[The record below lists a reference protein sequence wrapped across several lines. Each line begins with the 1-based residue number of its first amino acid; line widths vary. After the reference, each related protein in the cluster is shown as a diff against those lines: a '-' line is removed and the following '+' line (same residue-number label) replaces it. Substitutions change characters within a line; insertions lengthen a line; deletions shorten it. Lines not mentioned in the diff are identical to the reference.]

1 MTRASGKRKRAPGDA
16 GRIGGLRNLAKR
28 SRPSPTKRN
37 DPIVSPHDLDVPGV
51 FATGTMQTTMFSLPD
66 TSDGDSIQYAP
77 DAVSGSSRI
86 VPMDRAITSLSDV
99 VSAWSDT
106 SSVAST
112 LDLRLHGSDSEES
125 SVGQASS
132 SPSRLRPQPTRK
144 AKKNGRL
151 DQSADSDFSISRAS
165 SAFDVVPGSTRHHSG
180 HDSDSTLS
188 SRCSSPGFEVIET
201 KGHSKGPKRWEPATW
216 PEHVERLHG
225 HITPAYFKYASV
237 SAESKRI
244 AICKSSFRGGLG
256 LVATRAIPKDTI
268 IGEYFGKIEV
278 FGPPCANGY
287 RNNGYMLHL
296 KTPAQ
301 SGQRYGIDAREAG
314 GLFRLAN
321 HACNPCAR
329 FHEVQTGRHL
339 TVAVA
344 TVRDVFPGDEITD
357 LLFIPRSSIKSRS
370 NNSRIMTRGR
380 RTGYANYSVRE
391 QLLLCAIAEKIVPT
405 GRNEWERLTIR
416 YNSRRGRSSLER
428 DLDSL
433 RRKFKNLYN
442 KPKPSGNGEVK
453 PAHKAIM
460 WAEKIQMTIEEKAGT
475 HTSFDGVETE
485 EDEEKE
491 NQSQINRPASS
502 GGVPLPHLPVANGCR
517 EGHTSV
523 SQERDPV
530 GSSPASKEK
539 NVVSQ
544 LAKCS
549 KQSQS
554 PIPEAQYSGIAITS
568 SGTFDASLAAALGLS
583 DSDEDEE
590 EREEEPCAND
600 VDGDNVVTFKRPQ
613 GVTEEVPQ
621 RSAGRPPK
629 PTPTTPPM
637 TSPDGA
643 VLFRDPGRAVAD
655 AREKARNP
663 RLSSVSNR
671 LGGQDLTVVRDNI
684 EELTKR
690 TKTAK
695 RIENLGKQ
703 ITGLEEA
710 HGSDTNDMT
719 RLLIFYRAESDRKAE
734 TAELRRH
741 EEKAQRDAV
750 EKREKEERERARQ
763 DESDRLREERADRLV
778 REEKW
783 KAEKEENRRQ
793 FEARMELE
801 RSEARERHSE
811 MMMMLAKLINK

>member
-16 GRIGGLRNLAKR
+16 GSIGGLRSLAKR
-28 SRPSPTKRN
+28 LRPSPTKRN

-132 SPSRLRPQPTRK
+132 SPSRLRLQPTRK

-151 DQSADSDFSISRAS
+151 DQSADSDFSISQAS

-188 SRCSSPGFEVIET
+188 STCSSPGFEVIET

-237 SAESKRI
+237 SAGGMCHCRELCNVLTCQNAKYNRFCYRGNCSYAGMCGNALRESKRI

-314 GLFRLAN
+314 W
-321 HACNPCAR
+321 PITP
-329 FHEVQTGRHL
+329 EIPVQTGRHL

-344 TVRDVFPGDEITD
+344 TVRDVFPGDEITVAYGNALWFICRCGWDGCQHRDIQHLHD
-357 LLFIPRSSIKSRS
+357 LSKNWL
-370 NNSRIMTRGR
+370 
-380 RTGYANYSVRE
+380 RE
-391 QLLLCAIAEKIVPT
+391 LLRLLLCAIAEKIVPT

-460 WAEKIQMTIEEKAGT
+460 WAKKIQMTIEEKAGT

-502 GGVPLPHLPVANGCR
+502 GGAPLPHLPVANGCR

-530 GSSPASKEK
+530 GSSPATCPMF
-539 NVVSQ
+539 Q
-544 LAKCS
+544 
-549 KQSQS
+549 QSQS
-554 PIPEAQYSGIAITS
+554 PEAQYSGIAITS
-568 SGTFDASLAAALGLS
+568 SGTFDASLAAALDLS

-590 EREEEPCAND
+590 DREEEPCAND
-600 VDGDNVVTFKRPQ
+600 VDGDNVGDFQTSIDNPAAELSPNPDTNTTFRPQ
-613 GVTEEVPQ
+613 GVTEKVSQ

-671 LGGQDLTVVRDNI
+671 LG
-684 EELTKR
+684 
-690 TKTAK
+690 
-695 RIENLGKQ
+695 
-703 ITGLEEA
+703 
-710 HGSDTNDMT
+710 
-719 RLLIFYRAESDRKAE
+719 
-734 TAELRRH
+734 
-741 EEKAQRDAV
+741 
-750 EKREKEERERARQ
+750 
-763 DESDRLREERADRLV
+763 
-778 REEKW
+778 
-783 KAEKEENRRQ
+783 
-793 FEARMELE
+793 
-801 RSEARERHSE
+801 
-811 MMMMLAKLINK
+811 

>member
-16 GRIGGLRNLAKR
+16 GSIGGLRNLAKR

-125 SVGQASS
+125 SVGQPSS
-132 SPSRLRPQPTRK
+132 SPSGLRLQPTRK

-151 DQSADSDFSISRAS
+151 DQSADADFSISQAS
-165 SAFDVVPGSTRHHSG
+165 SALDVVPGSTRHHSG
-180 HDSDSTLS
+180 HDSDPTLS
-188 SRCSSPGFEVIET
+188 STCSSPGFEVIET

-237 SAESKRI
+237 SAGGMCHCRELCNVSTCQNAKYNRFCYRGNCSYAGMCGNALRESKRI

-268 IGEYFGKIEV
+268 IGEYFGKIE
-278 FGPPCANGY
+278 
-287 RNNGYMLHL
+287 
-296 KTPAQ
+296 TPAQ
-301 SGQRYGIDAREAG
+301 SGQRYDIDAREAG

-321 HACNPCAR
+321 RACNPCAR
-329 FHEVQTGRHL
+329 FHEAQTGRHL
-339 TVAVA
+339 TLAVA
-344 TVRDVFPGDEITD
+344 TVRDVFPGDEITVAYGNALWFIWRCGWDGCQHRDIQHLHD
-357 LLFIPRSSIKSRS
+357 LC
-370 NNSRIMTRGR
+370 R

-460 WAEKIQMTIEEKAGT
+460 WAKNIQMTIEEKAGT

-502 GGVPLPHLPVANGCR
+502 GGALLPYLPVANGCR

-530 GSSPASKEK
+530 SSSPASKEK

-544 LAKCS
+544 LAQCS
-549 KQSQS
+549 QQSQS
-554 PIPEAQYSGIAITS
+554 PIPEAQCSGIAITS
-568 SGTFDASLAAALGLS
+568 SGTFDASLAAALNLS
-583 DSDEDEE
+583 NSDEDEE
-590 EREEEPCAND
+590 EREEELCAND
-600 VDGDNVVTFKRPQ
+600 VDGDNVGDFQTSIDNPATGVDQYCRTSYGELSPNPDANTTFRPQ

-643 VLFRDPGRAVAD
+643 VLFRDPGRAVAN

-663 RLSSVSNR
+663 RLS
-671 LGGQDLTVVRDNI
+671 
-684 EELTKR
+684 
-690 TKTAK
+690 
-695 RIENLGKQ
+695 
-703 ITGLEEA
+703 
-710 HGSDTNDMT
+710 
-719 RLLIFYRAESDRKAE
+719 
-734 TAELRRH
+734 
-741 EEKAQRDAV
+741 
-750 EKREKEERERARQ
+750 
-763 DESDRLREERADRLV
+763 
-778 REEKW
+778 
-783 KAEKEENRRQ
+783 
-793 FEARMELE
+793 
-801 RSEARERHSE
+801 
-811 MMMMLAKLINK
+811 

>member
-1 MTRASGKRKRAPGDA
+1 M
-16 GRIGGLRNLAKR
+16 
-28 SRPSPTKRN
+28 
-37 DPIVSPHDLDVPGV
+37 
-51 FATGTMQTTMFSLPD
+51 
-66 TSDGDSIQYAP
+66 
-77 DAVSGSSRI
+77 
-86 VPMDRAITSLSDV
+86 
-99 VSAWSDT
+99 
-106 SSVAST
+106 
-112 LDLRLHGSDSEES
+112 
-125 SVGQASS
+125 
-132 SPSRLRPQPTRK
+132 
-144 AKKNGRL
+144 
-151 DQSADSDFSISRAS
+151 
-165 SAFDVVPGSTRHHSG
+165 
-180 HDSDSTLS
+180 
-188 SRCSSPGFEVIET
+188 
-201 KGHSKGPKRWEPATW
+201 
-216 PEHVERLHG
+216 
-225 HITPAYFKYASV
+225 
-237 SAESKRI
+237 
-244 AICKSSFRGGLG
+244 
-256 LVATRAIPKDTI
+256 
-268 IGEYFGKIEV
+268 
-278 FGPPCANGY
+278 
-287 RNNGYMLHL
+287 
-296 KTPAQ
+296 
-301 SGQRYGIDAREAG
+301 
-314 GLFRLAN
+314 
-321 HACNPCAR
+321 
-329 FHEVQTGRHL
+329 
-339 TVAVA
+339 
-344 TVRDVFPGDEITD
+344 
-357 LLFIPRSSIKSRS
+357 
-370 NNSRIMTRGR
+370 
-380 RTGYANYSVRE
+380 RE

-460 WAEKIQMTIEEKAGT
+460 WAKKIQMTIEEKAGT

-502 GGVPLPHLPVANGCR
+502 GGAPLPHLPVANGCR

-544 LAKCS
+544 LAQCS
-549 KQSQS
+549 QQSQS

-600 VDGDNVVTFKRPQ
+600 VDGDNVGDFQTSIDNPAAGVDQYCRTSYGELSPNPDANTTFRPQ

-643 VLFRDPGRAVAD
+643 VLFRDPGRAVAN

-684 EELTKR
+684 EELSKRSNRVNELRFETFTQAKR

-763 DESDRLREERADRLV
+763 DESDRLREERADRLA